1 MTGKLRLWLGFALF
15 VLLFTAGCSRVKTT
29 PYPSEA
35 DWATAVRILNTGEV
49 EMVVQAHSRDV
60 TLTMKDGSSIHT
72 VEPQIDAI
80 FDEID
85 KCGKPCGHIAL
96 ATE

>member
-1 MTGKLRLWLGFALF
+1 MSERSRLWLGFVLV
-15 VLLFTAGCSRVKTT
+15 VLLFVAGCSRVKPT
-29 PYPSEA
+29 PYPSEV
-35 DWATAVRILNTGEV
+35 DWATAVQILNTGKV
-49 EMVVQAHSRDV
+49 EMVMQAHSLDI

-85 KCGKPCGHIAL
+85 KCGKPCGQIAL

>member
-1 MTGKLRLWLGFALF
+1 MNGRLLSWLGVALL
-15 VLLFTAGCSRVKTT
+15 VLLFAAGCSRVKPT
-29 PYPSEA
+29 PYPSEV
-35 DWATAVRILNTGEV
+35 DWATAVQILNTGDV
-49 EMVVQAHSRDV
+49 EMVAQAHSLDV

-85 KCGKPCGHIAL
+85 KCGRPCNQIAL